1 MRNYDSLLDTKVVEM
16 TRLTPLRTPESSGKL
31 GNYVWRLRLHIKST
45 FTNMNFESYSYAM
58 YLER

>member
-1 MRNYDSLLDTKVVEM
+1 MWNYDSILDTKVVEM

-31 GNYVWRLRLHIKST
+31 GNYVWRLHIKST

-58 YLER
+58 YLVR

>member
-1 MRNYDSLLDTKVVEM
+1 MWNYDSILDTMVVKM
-16 TRLTPLRTPESSGKL
+16 TRLTLTPLRTPESSGKL

-45 FTNMNFESYSYAM
+45 FTNMNLEPYAM